1 MWKISQQGSIKS
13 IHNDSMTKGKNSLS
27 NQIESIDSWA
37 NATWYM
43 RERAVY
49 LISWRINLQKAGFV
63 SFVNYDYLLKW
74 KFHFDTESPREK
86 QFKILRHAAMLWWV
100 LQSMHGCLVREENC
114 RYLVQSIKIVGIN
127 CHSQPE
133 PWTCLFMS
141 HSAEIEK
148 KENQDSNAKRVI
160 WNVLC

>member
-1 MWKISQQGSIKS
+1 MKV
-13 IHNDSMTKGKNSLS
+13 SL
-27 NQIESIDSWA
+27 WH
-37 NATWYM
+37 W
-43 RERAVY
+43 
-49 LISWRINLQKAGFV
+49 
-63 SFVNYDYLLKW
+63 
-74 KFHFDTESPREK
+74 ESPREK
-86 QFKILRHAAMLWWV
+86 QFKILRHAAMLWLI

-148 KENQDSNAKRVI
+148 KKIKTAMQREASEMFSVKQQLMENAAKKDRLISSFQKGWRLRFKWFRFLIWPTLRPLNSNAIVFRMC
-160 WNVLC
+160 LMF